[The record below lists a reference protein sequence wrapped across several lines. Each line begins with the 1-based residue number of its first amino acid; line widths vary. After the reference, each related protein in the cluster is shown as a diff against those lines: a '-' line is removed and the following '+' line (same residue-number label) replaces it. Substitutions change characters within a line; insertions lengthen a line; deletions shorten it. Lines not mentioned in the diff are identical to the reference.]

1 MRDLVHRGYRLVD
14 LVDTGCLLRRGGRDL
29 RPHHLT
35 LNLARTDALDP
46 AELEV
51 DPARYRAL
59 VATKEGLQREGVLGG
74 YDFPLAKVLR
84 ARDRRM
90 HELVARTAE
99 DRNDDPPPCT
109 AARLSAVIFEDGE
122 VRACEVLDDSLGSL
136 ADVDWDLSALWNRA
150 EAVELR
156 RKIVETRCKCTWE
169 CAQGD
174 NLLFRPRAWP
184 GLALEAL
191 RS

>member
-1 MRDLVHRGYRLVD
+1 MAGDLSATISKTMLFSGLD
-14 LVDTGCLLRRGGRDL
+14 PDDLRRLAGIARESTLSAGQNLFEQGDESDGLYIVVTGIL
-29 RPHHLT
+29 RIYL
-35 LNLARTDALDP
+35 
-46 AELEV
+46 
-51 DPARYRAL
+51 
-59 VATKEGLQREGVLGG
+59 
-74 YDFPLAKVLR
+74 
-84 ARDRRM
+84 
-90 HELVARTAE
+90 TAE
-99 DRNDDPPPCT
+99 DTREATIN
-109 AARLSAVIFEDGE
+109 LLEDGE